1 MKRLIEK
8 NVIKINYNTF
18 VNQYKK
24 AFKCEKDII
33 DEELYEHFIINPFT
47 YSRPFG
53 CLLPNYNNTETYYLN
68 GINIFEVVDYV
79 SINERLYKVENS
91 GDNEDDSDQN
101 DENLNL
107 PDNSENEDMIDYSN
121 SEEEYGNGSKK
132 GKKKKKSNKNNE
144 NVKNKG
150 YQKGTNRNIN
160 NNNNTTQAKKSN
172 NKYRRIFRFL
182 LFDGKYF
189 IYAYEYEYNEIF
201 NYLETNKY
209 KYPKIILYN
218 NPVIRRKVILLKKNQ
233 VIILFKGN
241 TTLEQNS
248 SSIKDEEECYDI
260 VDINQKSYFNYN
272 NKQEELIPI
281 STKHESNSYNWSG
294 NYNMPNQNKHYN
306 DDPNY
311 LNKEN
316 NVRHFYYEDDNF
328 KNTYTNLGTTKDEK
342 NYNYLYKDNNSKGHT
357 HFPLQENNN
366 NSDKYE
372 HFKSYTPIKQGSNF
386 NNNVYNKNF
395 TQTNSPNN
403 NPNRI
408 WINNQSNI
416 NKDSFHTNNSNNN
429 NQLIDLTEGFFSS
442 KFFQKSPD
450 ISNTCDDVI
459 ILDD

>member
-101 DENLNL
+101 DESFNF
-107 PDNSENEDMIDYSN
+107 PDNSGNEDTIDYSN
-121 SEEEYGNGSKK
+121 SEEEYGNGNKK
-132 GKKKKKSNKNNE
+132 GKKNKKSNKNSE
-144 NVKNKG
+144 SVKTKG
-150 YQKGTNRNIN
+150 NQKGTNRNI

-218 NPVIRRKVILLKKNQ
+218 NPVIKRKVILLKKNQ

-241 TTLEQNS
+241 ITTEQNT

-260 VDINQKSYFNYN
+260 VDINKKSYFNYT

-281 STKHESNSYNWSG
+281 STKNESNSYNWSG
-294 NYNMPNQNKHYN
+294 NYNMPNQNRHHN
-306 DDPNY
+306 DSPNY
-311 LNKEN
+311 LSREN
-316 NVRHFYYEDDNF
+316 NVRHFYYEDDKF
-328 KNTYTNLGTTKDEK
+328 KNTYTNSGTTKDEQ
-342 NYNYLYKDNNSKGHT
+342 NYNNFY
-357 HFPLQENNN
+357 NNN
-366 NSDKYE
+366 NSDKYD
-372 HFKSYTPIKQGSNF
+372 HFKSYTPLNQAPNF
-386 NNNVYNKNF
+386 NENAHNKNF

-403 NPNRI
+403 NPNRM

-416 NKDSFHTNNSNNN
+416 NKDIFHTNNN

>member
-1 MKRLIEK
+1 MKKLIEK

-53 CLLPNYNNTETYYLN
+53 CLLPNYNNTEKYYLN
-68 GINIFEVVDYV
+68 GINIFEIVDYV
-79 SINERLYKVENS
+79 TINERLYKFENS
-91 GDNEDDSDQN
+91 GDNNDDSDQN
-101 DENLNL
+101 EEDFTNLL
-107 PDNSENEDMIDYSN
+107 GNSENEDIIDYSN
-121 SEEEYGNGSKK
+121 SEVEYGNGNKK
-132 GKKKKKSNKNNE
+132 GIKNKKSNKNNE
-144 NVKNKG
+144 SMKNKG
-150 YQKGTNRNIN
+150 YQKTANNNMN
-160 NNNNTTQAKKSN
+160 NNNNFTTQVKKCN

-189 IYAYEYEYNEIF
+189 IYAYEYEFNENF

-241 TTLEQNS
+241 TTIEQNNS
-248 SSIKDEEECYDI
+248 NIKDEEIYHDI
-260 VDINQKSYFNYN
+260 VNIVQK
-272 NKQEELIPI
+272 KDELIPI
-281 STKHESNSYNWSG
+281 STKNESNYYNLSGSYNMS
-294 NYNMPNQNKHYN
+294 NQNRNHN

-311 LNKEN
+311 LSREN
-316 NVRHFYYEDDNF
+316 NIRHFYYENEKF
-328 KNTYTNLGTTKDEK
+328 KNTYTNSAIRKDEQ
-342 NYNYLYKDNNSKGHT
+342 NYNYFTNQQNNNNNDKYKHFKSCSPLKQVPNIDEDVHNEDVHNKNAHNKNVYSTNAYSTNFIQTDSTSNNSK
-357 HFPLQENNN
+357 
-366 NSDKYE
+366 
-372 HFKSYTPIKQGSNF
+372 
-386 NNNVYNKNF
+386 
-395 TQTNSPNN
+395 
-403 NPNRI
+403 
-408 WINNQSNI
+408 
-416 NKDSFHTNNSNNN
+416 NN

-450 ISNTCDDVI
+450 ISNICNDVI